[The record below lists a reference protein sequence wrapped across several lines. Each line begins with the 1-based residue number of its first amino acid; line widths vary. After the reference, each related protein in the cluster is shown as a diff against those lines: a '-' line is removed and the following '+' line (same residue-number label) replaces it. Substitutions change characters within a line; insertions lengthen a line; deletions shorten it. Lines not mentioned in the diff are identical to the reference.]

1 MSNIF
6 IQATVCFF
14 LNCTNLINLSAL
26 SNCSMRRHFIIS
38 PRASL
43 MVNLRCPLGFGCDW
57 NGNGSLGIG
66 SLAHH
71 YITAV
76 GQAVRIYILS
86 GVCSVFSL
94 PATKGY
100 LVWGSP
106 CYRIWFGDS
115 PTIGRSI
122 LGRTLLAREQ
132 RLWRDATKGRAKMN
146 ANPLVATLLTILFWL
161 VILSIFYFP

>member
-1 MSNIF
+1 MDNKTSNICPIF
-6 IQATVCFF
+6 SSKQLFVFF
-14 LNCTNLINLSAL
+14 LNCTNLIN
-26 SNCSMRRHFIIS
+26 CSMRRYFIIS
-38 PRASL
+38 PRVSL

-86 GVCSVFSL
+86 GVWSVFSL
-94 PATKGY
+94 PATNGY

-115 PTIGRSI
+115 PTIGCS
-122 LGRTLLAREQ
+122 LAGPFWRENKDCEEM
-132 RLWRDATKGRAKMN
+132 RPKVGPK
-146 ANPLVATLLTILFWL
+146 
-161 VILSIFYFP
+161 